1 MLSSLF
7 ADVPILTTNAFQNA
21 VFEKFFAQLN
31 FSELLTD
38 GSNEVRIA
46 ARKLFWAA
54 DTAGIKMEYVSCLSF
69 FLSFTPIYSHSLTLS
84 FHANTISTLNKTNS
98 FLTLSTMT
106 TQSNARTVFHLCKY
120 FEMNHLFLLSNYLSI
135 LIFKMS
141 KPPQNN
147 S

>member
-1 MLSSLF
+1 MLSSLLT
-7 ADVPILTTNAFQNA
+7 DVPILTTNTFQNA

-69 FLSFTPIYSHSLTLS
+69 FLSFLIHSFIHSLSLTLS
-84 FHANTISTLNKTNS
+84 FHVNVISTLNGTNS
-98 FLTLSTMT
+98 FLTLSEMT

-120 FEMNHLFLLSNYLSI
+120 FEMQHFFCYPTIYLFSFL
-135 LIFKMS
+135 K
-141 KPPQNN
+141 
-147 S
+147 